1 MGNYFKQIWFELRH
15 QPMVTVTSVLGTA
28 FSIFLVMA
36 VFITSNVNSVEVSP
50 ESNRGRMLIGKYI
63 HVEFGNK
70 GSSSG
75 GMSNSMAKKLYANL
89 DGIEKIS
96 FVSSD
101 WDANQDISF
110 GEGECISLPVK
121 NVDNVYWE
129 IFDHKFIAGKPF
141 DKATTDAGLRNAIIT
156 ESAAKNLIGDVE
168 NALGKKIQIS
178 HIPYIVQGVIKDSS
192 PLLSES
198 YAKVY
203 LPYQPEKPENLW
215 LDGDGGNTVV
225 YLLKEKGVK
234 DEDIRTQVKRRYETI
249 NSTYAKEGKS
259 LVYHETPFTNEAAQ
273 SGIGSNTTP
282 DLESPRRSR
291 IAVYL
296 ILLLLPAINLSSM
309 TRSRLRRRV
318 SEIGVRRAFGA
329 TKLNIM
335 GRFLGENLVMTF
347 VGGIIGLVFC
357 VLFVFFFSNLF
368 VSYGGLF
375 GKGEILDSTPTFA
388 MLMNFQTF
396 GIALLFCLLLNLLS
410 TGLPAWR
417 ASKVNPAEAIS
428 GKND

>member
-1 MGNYFKQIWFELRH
+1 MNNYFKQIWYELRH

-36 VFITSNVNSVEVSP
+36 VFMTSNLNSVEVSP
-50 ESNRGRMLIGKYI
+50 ESNRNRMLIGKYVHI
-63 HVEFGNK
+63 DTDEG
-70 GSSSG
+70 GSNSG
-75 GMSNSMAKKLYANL
+75 GMSNSMAKRLYANL

-96 FVSSD
+96 YVSDS
-101 WDANQDISF
+101 WDTYNDVSF
-110 GEGECISLPVK
+110 EEGECISLPVK

-141 DKATTDAGLRNAIIT
+141 DKATTDSGLKKAIIT
-156 ESAAKNLIGDVE
+156 ESTAIKLMGNME
-168 NALGKKIQIS
+168 NALGKEIQIS

-203 LPYQPEKPENLW
+203 IPYQPEKPEELW
-215 LDGDGGNTVV
+215 NDGYGGSTVV
-225 YLLKEKGVK
+225 YLLMKKGVDDK
-234 DEDIRTQVKRRYETI
+234 DIRKQVKRRYDTM
-249 NSTYAKEGKS
+249 NSTFAKEGKK
-259 LVYHETPFTNEAAQ
+259 LVFHEAPFTSETAN
-273 SGIGSNTTP
+273 SSIGSNTTP
-282 DLESPRRSR
+282 DTESPKRTRLA
-291 IAVYL
+291 IYL
-296 ILLLLPAINLSSM
+296 ILLILPAINLSSM

-335 GRFLGENLVMTF
+335 WRFLGENFVMTLA
-347 VGGIIGLVFC
+347 GGIIGFILC
-357 VLFVFFFSNLF
+357 VLFVVFFSNMF
-368 VSYGGLF
+368 VAYGGFF
-375 GKGEILDSTPTFA
+375 GEGEILESTPTFA
-388 MLMNFQTF
+388 MLMNFKTF
-396 GIALLFCLLLNLLS
+396 GIALLFCLILNLLS

-417 ASKVNPAEAIS
+417 ASRVNPAEAIS